1 MLLAKNVNIASRDR
15 SPAAGK
21 IPITSDIPKYHVKD
35 EVLRFFLAIPE
46 DNLRD
51 RVLFDLTYRQG

>member
-21 IPITSDIPKYHVKD
+21 IRITSDIPKYHVKD
-35 EVLRFFLAIPE
+35 EVSASSSRYRKTTFAI
-46 DNLRD
+46 
-51 RVLFDLTYRQG
+51 VSCST